1 MKAQI
6 ITLLLLISSI
16 TQAQVV
22 VDWFNFPGGVGIAVD
37 LADNSYSANW
47 DYNPAGDIT
56 LTKRDAAGTI
66 LWEESY
72 DNTDPDRHEVATWV
86 EIDNAGNILVSG
98 TIRSGFSNP
107 VNAAS
112 LLMKFSPTGALLWRV
127 VYENSFDGSSTKKCL
142 VDAQDNIY
150 VLGLGIGPNGM
161 VTKVKK
167 FNTSGVSLWNYFDS
181 GNGAPVTF
189 KFSRDNNIVIS
200 HRSITGILN
209 GFSKI
214 DTNGNN
220 IWSLSG
226 ISSDY
231 VGDIAGDFLGNSYI
245 INGINQGSELKK
257 ISSTGTVIWS
267 ETNAVIGNKVEVGTD
282 NNPVVGGYPLGSF
295 GVVVLK
301 YDSDGNLLWENLDA
315 DGPSLSLLALAPM
328 RLDNFNNVYVAGST
342 MSEMGVCSV
351 SNDGTSAWAITTP
364 SGYPVWFVFGVDYS
378 IYVVGGTTAKL
389 TQSALGFPSFD
400 ETNESFKIYPN
411 PVNSIATLESNFKQ
425 SMYVQI
431 TVLDVLGKVV
441 INIPRQEHK
450 SGLNKI
456 NLDLAGLNS
465 GMYFCQI
472 KSDENLQTVKLVKN

>member
-6 ITLLLLISSI
+6 ITLLVLISSI

-22 VDWFNFPGGVGIAVD
+22 VDWFNFPGGVGIALD
-37 LADNSYSANW
+37 LQNNSYTANW

-56 LTKRDAAGTI
+56 LTKRDTAGNI

-72 DNTDPDRHEVATWV
+72 DNTDPNRHEVATWV
-86 EIDNAGNILVSG
+86 EIDSAENIIVSG

-112 LLMKFSPTGALLWRV
+112 LLMKFSPTGDLLWRV

-142 VDAQDNIY
+142 IDAQDNIY
-150 VLGLGIGPNGM
+150 VLGIGTGPNGL

-167 FNTSGVSLWNYFDS
+167 FDSSGVSLWDYFDS
-181 GNGAPVTF
+181 GIGAPVTF
-189 KFSRDNNIVIS
+189 KFTGDNTIVIS
-200 HRSITGILN
+200 HRSITGILS

-245 INGINQGSELKK
+245 INGVNQGSELKK
-257 ISSTGTVIWS
+257 ISPTGTVLWA

-282 NNPVVGGYPLGSF
+282 NNPVVGGYPLGGF

-301 YDSDGNLLWENLDA
+301 YDSDGTLLWENLDA
-315 DGPSLSLLALAPM
+315 DGPGLSLLALAPM
-328 RLDNFNNVYVAGST
+328 KLDNFNNAYVAGST

-351 SNDGTSAWAITTP
+351 SNNGTSSWVTTTP
-364 SGYPVWFVFGVDYS
+364 SGYPVGFIFGMDNS

-389 TQSALGFPSFD
+389 TQSVLGFPSLD
-400 ETNESFKIYPN
+400 ETNQGFKIYPN
-411 PVNSIATLESNFKQ
+411 PVNSIATIETNFKN

-431 TVLDVLGKVV
+431 MVLDVLGKVV

-450 SGLNKI
+450 SGFNKI
-456 NLDLAGLNS
+456 YLDLAGLNS

-472 KSDENLQTVKLVKN
+472 KTNENSQTVKLIKS